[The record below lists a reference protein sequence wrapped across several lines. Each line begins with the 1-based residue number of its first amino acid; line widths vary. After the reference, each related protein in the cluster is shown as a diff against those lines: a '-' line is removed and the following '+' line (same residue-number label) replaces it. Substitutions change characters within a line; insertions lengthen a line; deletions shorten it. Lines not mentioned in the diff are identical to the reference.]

1 MSVEIKSL
9 TAGAPVKD
17 TSLAA
22 QNDPFNLIASANEVY
37 SLYTAANEATG
48 KKAAIVKGI
57 RLVNAH
63 ATATVKVTLY
73 FNRPNP
79 TTGRSRRRL
88 LGPPDVALPAGFTYI
103 DDGEITLEP
112 GDKIQAKVDT
122 ANAIQFVISGVER
135 DVV

>member
-48 KKAAIVKGI
+48 KKAASVKGI